1 MNYQIVKTEQGLQ
14 EFCAQA
20 SQVDA
25 IAVDTEFVRTR
36 TLYPRLGLIQIYDG
50 VSLVLIDP
58 IAIADMTPL
67 VDLLA
72 NENVVKVLHSCSE
85 DLETF
90 WHSLKVIP
98 TPIFDSQFAAC
109 LLNMGATLGYANL
122 VEVMLE
128 EKLDKGESRTDW
140 MARPLSEQQCQYA
153 ANDVFYLLNLYPTL
167 RDGVIKLNRLDWI
180 YQEMAQ
186 LAVKKTTQLPLEL
199 AYLGMKNNWKLS
211 SISLYTLVKLAAWR
225 LQQARQRDIALNFVV
240 RESNLV
246 EVARKLPS
254 SRNEL
259 FSIDGM
265 TPQEIRINGDALISI
280 VEQCKNVSPEQYP
293 PRVERLIEHSSF
305 KKVSTA
311 IRALCQEVADSL
323 NIPVEILGSKKQV
336 SHLLKWLWFDLDENK
351 ITGIRPDLISGWRS
365 PLLKEGIEQIV
376 QQNIEEQS

>member
-1 MNYQIVKTEQGLQ
+1 MNYQIVKTEKDLQ

-20 SQVDA
+20 SQADA

-58 IAIADMTPL
+58 LAIADLKPL

-72 NENVVKVLHSCSE
+72 NEKVVKVLHSCSE

-122 VEVMLE
+122 VEVMLD

-140 MARPLSEQQCQYA
+140 IARPLSEQQCQYA

-167 RDGVIKLNRLDWI
+167 RDGVIELNRLEWI

-186 LAVKKTTQLPLEL
+186 LAVKKATELPAEL

-211 SISLYTLVKLAAWR
+211 SVSLYTLVKLAAWR
-225 LQQARQRDIALNFVV
+225 IQQARQRDIALNFVV

-246 EVARKLPS
+246 EVARTLPS

-265 TPQEIRINGDALISI
+265 TPQEIRVNGDALITL
-280 VEQCKNVSPEQYP
+280 VAQCRNATVEQYP

-323 NIPVEILGSKKQV
+323 NVPVEILGSKKQV
-336 SHLLKWLWFDLDENK
+336 SQLLKWLWFDLDEGRLM
-351 ITGIRPDLISGWRS
+351 GIRPDLIRGWRA
-365 PLLKEGIEQIV
+365 PLLQKGIELIV
-376 QQNIEEQS
+376 QQKIDEQA

>member
-14 EFCAQA
+14 EFCEQA
-20 SQVDA
+20 SQADA

-58 IAIADMTPL
+58 IAIANMKPL

-72 NENVVKVLHSCSE
+72 NEKVVKVLHSCSE

-90 WHSLKVIP
+90 WHSLKVVP

-109 LLNMGATLGYANL
+109 LLNMGASLGYANL
-122 VEVMLE
+122 VEVMLD

-140 MARPLSEQQCQYA
+140 IARPLSEQQCQYA
-153 ANDVFYLLNLYPTL
+153 ANDVFYLLNLYPRL
-167 RDGVIKLNRLDWI
+167 RDGVIELNRLEWI

-186 LAVKKTTQLPLEL
+186 LAVKKTTELPVEL

-211 SISLYTLVKLAAWR
+211 AVSLYTLVKLAAWR
-225 LQQARQRDIALNFVV
+225 LEQARHRDISLNFVV

-259 FSIDGM
+259 FSIEGM

-280 VEQCKNVSPEQYP
+280 VTQCKETQPESYP
-293 PRVERLIEHSSF
+293 PRVERLIEHTAF
-305 KKVSTA
+305 KKISTA

-323 NIPVEILGSKKQV
+323 NVPVEILGSKKQV
-336 SHLLKWLWFDLDENK
+336 SQLLKWLWFDLDESK
-351 ITGIRPDLISGWRS
+351 LMGIRPDLISSWRA
-365 PLLKEGIEQIV
+365 PLLQDGIEIIL
-376 QQNIEEQS
+376 QQKIDEQH